1 MIQRLHSL
9 VSLAMQPLS
18 YLLRLELLLTAR
30 RDILQD
36 RWGWY
41 GRDLGIHPLVKPIEK
56 HIERSS
62 KGLADS

>member
-1 MIQRLHSL
+1 
-9 VSLAMQPLS
+9 MQPLFR
-18 YLLRLELLLTAR
+18 LLGLELLLAPR

-36 RWGWY
+36 RWGGY
-41 GRDLGIHPLVKPIEK
+41 GRDLGIHPLVKPFEK